1 MKAMAKPVTDGDPS
15 RSAAD
20 YHLLHKYLRDRYA
33 DRLVLTFAQIEDLMG
48 FPLPEVART
57 DPAWWDDLAP
67 GAGRSPQADSWTR
80 AGRVATANVPA
91 EIVGFE
97 RGAPPGISK

>member
-1 MKAMAKPVTDGDPS
+1 MAKQINHGDTT
-15 RSAAD
+15 RNAAD

-57 DPAWWDDLAP
+57 DPAWWGDIEPPA
-67 GAGRSPQADSWTR
+67 ARSPQSDAWTR

-91 EIVGFE
+91 EIVVFE
-97 RGAPPGISK
+97 RGTPPRTSS